1 MNTVPF
7 TLDLTSKVKLHFQLY
22 QNIVEAIS
30 TQKYGVG
37 QKLPSVRHMAEALS
51 ISRNTVTAAYKRLTL
66 EGYVSSHAKSG
77 YIVNSP
83 ADFSNEHVESQL
95 SVPKE
100 EDSQIPTVD
109 AVFKQR
115 KGTEI
120 QKIPVP
126 DDFESV
132 NKTVPKEP
140 VKIEYSSKQL
150 RKQLAIFLYNQRHVT
165 CTFSQLVIS
174 ESIENLLI
182 NVYKLFFQP
191 IVTEGKGLLKLAQA
205 AAEGK
210 LDSRS
215 GVLAISESAPEEF
228 LEAAHS
234 LGIKTIYV
242 HTDKE
247 GISVSELDMYNVTGV
262 VVFPYSWSDTISQTT
277 NYDRDSISLRK
288 KELLEWAAKKDCRFI
303 IEYDF
308 ERSSEAVP
316 ALQYFD
322 RNNKVVYLGSLPSGI
337 LLEND
342 SVSYIVLPP
351 QLLSKYRALYG
362 EEACFISK
370 EQQIE
375 AQDTL
380 SNGKIYDTISQ
391 LLS

>member
-1 MNTVPF
+1 
-7 TLDLTSKVKLHFQLY
+7 
-22 QNIVEAIS
+22 
-30 TQKYGVG
+30 
-37 QKLPSVRHMAEALS
+37 MA
-51 ISRNTVTAAYKRLTL
+51 
-66 EGYVSSHAKSG
+66 
-77 YIVNSP
+77 
-83 ADFSNEHVESQL
+83 
-95 SVPKE
+95 
-100 EDSQIPTVD
+100 
-109 AVFKQR
+109 
-115 KGTEI
+115 
-120 QKIPVP
+120 
-126 DDFESV
+126 
-132 NKTVPKEP
+132 
-140 VKIEYSSKQL
+140 
-150 RKQLAIFLYNQRHVT
+150 
-165 CTFSQLVIS
+165 
-174 ESIENLLI
+174 
-182 NVYKLFFQP
+182 
-191 IVTEGKGLLKLAQA
+191 
-205 AAEGK
+205 
-210 LDSRS
+210 
-215 GVLAISESAPEEF
+215 
-228 LEAAHS
+228 
-234 LGIKTIYV
+234 IKTIYV

-288 KELLEWAAKKDCRFI
+288 KELLEWAAKKECRFI